1 MTGWITAAAL
11 AALAFALVALP
22 LRAPRVT
29 WTAILAALVFGLA
42 GYALQGRPDLAGSPR
57 EARERS
63 VGDPE
68 TAIALR
74 HALAGAGAAS
84 DGSYLVT
91 ADAFARHGQNAEA
104 AGILLGAVEKQPKD
118 AQAWLALGNALVA
131 HADGALTPA
140 ALYAYRRADAAVPN
154 QPGPAFFLGLAL
166 AQNGRFAEARAQWVR
181 AMGYS
186 PADAP
191 WRPELARNLVRLD
204 SLIAAQAAAQA
215 GRPGAESAP

>member
-1 MTGWITAAAL
+1 MSGWIAAAAL
-11 AALAFALVALP
+11 AALTFALIALV

-42 GYALQGRPDLAGSPR
+42 GYALQGRPELAGTPR
-57 EARERS
+57 EAQERAL
-63 VGDPE
+63 GDPE

-74 HALAGAGAAS
+74 HALAGAGASS
-84 DGSYLVT
+84 DSSALVT

-104 AGILLGAVEKQPKD
+104 AGILLGAVDKQPKD

-166 AQNGRFAEARAQWVR
+166 AQNGRFAEARAHWGR
-181 AMGYS
+181 AMAYS
-186 PADAP
+186 PPDAP
-191 WRPELARNLVRLD
+191 WKPELARNMARLD
-204 SLIAAQAAAQA
+204 RLIAAQAAARA
-215 GRPGAESAP
+215 GQSGEDAAP